1 MMEAA
6 MFLGK
11 KTIELEICIGQN
23 GNTGNIKAT
32 KRSMSSGLE
41 MKLDELRKELSSSHE
56 GILPHTILSTQ
67 QISTLRAEKP
77 TSMEQLRTSLVLTI
91 IRAVFKGLMVGD
103 PLFSLHTSG
112 AIQSSN
118 HFSLLTPLVLGVDH
132 IEDLFLF
139 IYLYSRPFI
148 VINFV

>member
-32 KRSMSSGLE
+32 NRSMSSGLE
-41 MKLDELRKELSSSHE
+41 MKLDELQKELSSSHE

-67 QISTLRAEKP
+67 QINTLSAEKP

-91 IRAVFKGLMVGD
+91 IGVVFKGLMVVIHSSRCIQVGQSRVQ
-103 PLFSLHTSG
+103 FTS
-112 AIQSSN
+112 A
-118 HFSLLTPLVLGVDH
+118 F
-132 IEDLFLF
+132 
-139 IYLYSRPFI
+139 
-148 VINFV
+148 